1 MLERVEPDL
10 DGPRACRFC
19 VSSSPWLPRAASKRT
34 TSPGERQGRPLGVRA
49 QDRREGAS
57 TRAAARVTNPTNG
70 GRARVGAGDVRIIT
84 TVDEHPGGVLTDDWG
99 VVASS
104 RRPSAVCAHCGAAVE
119 EGESDPA
126 LMLGVVL
133 LLVANTLVI
142 AALVAAVVWI
152 VA

>member
-1 MLERVEPDL
+1 ML
-10 DGPRACRFC
+10 
-19 VSSSPWLPRAASKRT
+19 PWPSQAA
-34 TSPGERQGRPLGVRA
+34 G
-49 QDRREGAS
+49 
-57 TRAAARVTNPTNG
+57 VTNPTNG
-70 GRARVGAGDVRIIT
+70 GRPRAGLRDVRIIT

-104 RRPSAVCAHCGAAVE
+104 HPHPSAVCAHCGAAVE
-119 EGESDPA
+119 EGESDPS

>member
-1 MLERVEPDL
+1 MVLRVH
-10 DGPRACRFC
+10 
-19 VSSSPWLPRAASKRT
+19 AA
-34 TSPGERQGRPLGVRA
+34 
-49 QDRREGAS
+49 D
-57 TRAAARVTNPTNG
+57 VTNPTNG
-70 GRARVGAGDVRIIT
+70 DGSPLASPDVRIIT

-99 VVASS
+99 VAVVP
-104 RRPSAVCAHCGAAVE
+104 RRRETPVCAQCGAAVA
-119 EGESDPA
+119 GRESDPS